1 MTTTT
6 DKTKTKR
13 LPKSKRKY
21 IRQIKQ
27 DGRKEGLDREPVLF
41 FRVADDECVEVD
53 PRRLV
58 YPRNE
63 GVGQAAR

>member
-27 DGRKEGLDREPVLF
+27 DGRKEGLSEIEIKKKV
-41 FRVADDECVEVD
+41 
-53 PRRLV
+53 
-58 YPRNE
+58 
-63 GVGQAAR
+63 QQIQ